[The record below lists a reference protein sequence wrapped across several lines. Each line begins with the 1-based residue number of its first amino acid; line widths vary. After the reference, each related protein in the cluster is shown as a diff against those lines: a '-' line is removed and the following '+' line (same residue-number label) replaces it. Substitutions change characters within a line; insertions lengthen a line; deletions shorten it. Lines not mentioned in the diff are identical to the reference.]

1 MILVLLCLLPA
12 SNKASRDSSPHKSS
26 STKAPISNL
35 SLLSIWDFNMNACIT
50 TDSIQIQERSKLV
63 FAGCIPKMLICNVQ
77 QKTVG

>member
-35 SLLSIWDFNMNACIT
+35 SLLSIGDFNMNACIT
-50 TDSIQIQERSKLV
+50 MD
-63 FAGCIPKMLICNVQ
+63 
-77 QKTVG
+77 

>member
-12 SNKASRDSSPHKSS
+12 SNKASRDSIPHKSS

-50 TDSIQIQERSKLV
+50 TD
-63 FAGCIPKMLICNVQ
+63 
-77 QKTVG
+77 